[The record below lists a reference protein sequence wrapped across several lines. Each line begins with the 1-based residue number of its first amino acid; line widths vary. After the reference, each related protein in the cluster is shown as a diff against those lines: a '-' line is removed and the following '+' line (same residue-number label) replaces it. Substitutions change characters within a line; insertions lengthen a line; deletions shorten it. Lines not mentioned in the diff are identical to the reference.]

1 MSRRLWSVMAA
12 GAWVLTMTLTGLAQE
27 TLSEKEVFRDAFLSS
42 DTLPRYMR
50 AHAGHKVTGAGL
62 LEATLP
68 RAYFDSSV
76 PDANPAIAII
86 HIEPGRK
93 VTCGLPKP
101 ITREEMSIF
110 TEGTPV
116 AFAGELADAQD
127 WGEWRTI
134 YLGNCLLT
142 LRDE

>member
-1 MSRRLWSVMAA
+1 MS
-12 GAWVLTMTLTGLAQE
+12 AWILATSIPCLAQE
-27 TLSEKEVFRDAFLSS
+27 PISEREVFREAFLSDDS
-42 DTLPRYMR
+42 LPRYMR
-50 AHAGHKVTGAGL
+50 AHAGHKVKGTGL
-62 LEATLP
+62 LEATMP

-101 ITREEMSIF
+101 VTREEMEIF
-110 TEGTPV
+110 REGVAV
-116 AFAGELADAQD
+116 AFSGELADAQD
-127 WGEWRTI
+127 WGEWRTV

-142 LRDE
+142 LRGD